1 MSKRKLGAWSF
12 LVEGAPVT
20 TRYARELDTLEQVYS
35 TAQSVNIDELT
46 GVVEAQFDASLI
58 AIGSGGSFSTASFAS
73 QLHERMTGR
82 LSRASTPLAYL
93 ESPVPDAAVLCLSA
107 SGRNRDIGAAF
118 KAAAVAEQGSVSALV
133 MADETPLHALAAKY
147 PVAEVA
153 SVRGP
158 SFRDGFL
165 AVATLLAAAVVLA
178 RAYSTVASTDIGL
191 PSCLQDLEGET
202 LGALKYKSIPT
213 LAADVMAK
221 PTVSVLFSPLLSAT
235 TVDLESRFVE
245 AALGGLH
252 IADFRNFGHGRHHWI
267 AKRGLETGVVALVD
281 GSGTRLADRTLSLL
295 PDTIE
300 KCRIDLY
307 GHEICQMI
315 SGLIVGLYLSL
326 AAGRAAGID
335 PGKPGVPLFGRKL
348 YALGPG
354 ATKDSPAVV
363 NRRVAIHRKRGRAR
377 LAARMDNASWIAA
390 YEQAVERLSKAELG
404 GIVFDYDGTLCRD
417 KDRFKSLPPNVASA
431 IERLVGL
438 GLCVGIATG
447 RGPSA
452 GKAMRASLD
461 REFWDDIV
469 VGYYNGGV
477 IVRLSDDRD
486 PIAEGP
492 PPQALL
498 DRLRN
503 EPGFSSA
510 EIRANNVQITIRLS
524 DELPAEEAIN
534 HARRVIR
541 ATEEQARVLASSH
554 SIDIVLGTA
563 SKGDVVE
570 VVSGIAQNRACL
582 RIGDQGRWPG
592 NDADLLD
599 HPLGLSVNTVSRH
612 LQHCWNLAPAG
623 VRGVDAALF
632 YMDCLSAKGK
642 SVRFVL
648 RTVQRG
654 VGNAS

>member
-1 MSKRKLGAWSF
+1 M
-12 LVEGAPVT
+12 T
-20 TRYARELDTLEQVYS
+20 TRYVRELDTLEQVYS

-58 AIGSGGSFSTASFAS
+58 AIGSGGSFSTASFAA
-73 QLHERMTGR
+73 QLHERITGR
-82 LSRASTPLAYL
+82 LSRASTPLACL
-93 ESPVPDAAVLCLSA
+93 EGPVPDAAVLCLSA

-118 KAAAVAEQGSVSALV
+118 KAAAAAERGPVSALV

-165 AVATLLAAAVVLA
+165 AVATLLASAVVLA
-178 RAYSTVASTDIGL
+178 RAYSAVASTDIEL
-191 PSCLQDLEGET
+191 PNCLQDLEGET
-202 LGALKYKSIPT
+202 LGALKYKSIPA

-235 TVDLESRFVE
+235 AVDLESRFVE

-252 IADFRNFGHGRHHWI
+252 VADFRNFGHGRHHWI
-267 AKRGLETGVVALVD
+267 AKREPETGVVALVD
-281 GSGTRLADRTLSLL
+281 GSGIRLADRTLSLL
-295 PDTIE
+295 PDSLK
-300 KCRIDLY
+300 KCRIDLH

-335 PGKPGVPLFGRKL
+335 PGRPGVPLFGRKL

-354 ATKDSPAVV
+354 AAKDSPAVV
-363 NRRVAIHRKRGRAR
+363 NRRAAIHRKRGRAR
-377 LAARMDNASWIAA
+377 SSARMDNEHWIAA
-390 YEQAVERLSKAELG
+390 YEQVVGRLSKTELG
-404 GIVFDYDGTLCRD
+404 GVVFDYDGTLCCD
-417 KDRFKSLPPNVASA
+417 KDRFKKSLPGNVASA
-431 IERLVGL
+431 LERLTGL
-438 GLCVGIATG
+438 GLCIGIATG

-452 GKAMRASLD
+452 GKVMRESLD
-461 REFWDDIV
+461 RKLWDDIV
-469 VGYYNGGV
+469 IGYYNGGV
-477 IVRLSDDRD
+477 IVPLSDDRD
-486 PIAEGP
+486 PIAEGS

-498 DRLRN
+498 DRLQK
-503 EPGFSSA
+503 EPVFSSV

-524 DELPAEEAIN
+524 DELQAEEAID
-534 HARRVIR
+534 HARRVIT

-563 SKGDVVE
+563 SKCDVVE
-570 VVSGIAQNRACL
+570 AVSGIAQNRACL

-642 SVRFVL
+642 SARFVL
-648 RTVQRG
+648 RTTQRG

>member
-1 MSKRKLGAWSF
+1 M
-12 LVEGAPVT
+12 T
-20 TRYARELDTLEQVYS
+20 IRYVRELDALNQVYD
-35 TAQSVNIDELT
+35 AARSVNIDEIT

-58 AIGSGGSFSTASFAS
+58 AIGSGGSFSTASFAA

-82 LSRASTPLAYL
+82 LSKASTPLAYL
-93 ESPVPDAAVLCLSA
+93 EGPVLDAAVLCLSA

-118 KAAAVAEQGSVSALV
+118 KAAAVAERGPVSALV
-133 MADETPLHALAAKY
+133 MADETPLHTLATKY
-147 PVAEVA
+147 SIADVA
-153 SVRGP
+153 SVRDA

-165 AVATLLAAAVVLA
+165 AVATLLASAIVLT

-191 PSCLQDLEGET
+191 PSCLQDLEDET
-202 LGALKYKSIPT
+202 LGELKYKSIPD
-213 LAADVMAK
+213 LAADVMAR
-221 PTVSVLFSPLLSAT
+221 PVISVLFSPLLSAT
-235 TVDLESRFVE
+235 AADLESRFVE

-267 AKRGLETGVVALVD
+267 AKRGPETGVVALVD

-295 PDTIE
+295 PDILE
-300 KCRIDLY
+300 KCRIDLH
-307 GHEICQMI
+307 GRGICQMI
-315 SGLIVGLYLSL
+315 SGLIVSLYLSL
-326 AAGRAAGID
+326 AAGKAADID
-335 PGKPGVPLFGRKL
+335 PGRPGVPIFGRKL

-354 ATKDSPAVV
+354 AAKEPPAII
-363 NRRVAIHRKRGRAR
+363 NRRAAIRRKRGRAR
-377 LAARMDNASWIAA
+377 SSARMDNEHWIAA
-390 YEQAVERLSKAELG
+390 YEQIVERLSKAELG

-417 KDRFKSLPPNVASA
+417 KDRFKKLLPVNVASA
-431 IERLVGL
+431 LERLAGL
-438 GLCVGIATG
+438 GLCIGIATG
-447 RGPSA
+447 RGPST
-452 GKAMRASLD
+452 GEVMRASLD
-461 REFWDDIV
+461 RKLWDNIV
-469 VGYYNGGV
+469 VGYYNGSV
-477 IVRLSDDRD
+477 IVPLSDDRD
-486 PIAEGP
+486 PIAEGS

-498 DRLRN
+498 DRLRK
-503 EPGFSSA
+503 EPIFSGA
-510 EIRANNVQITIRLS
+510 EIRANNVQITIRLP
-524 DELPAEEAIN
+524 DELPAEEAIY

-563 SKGDVVE
+563 SKCDVVE

-623 VRGVDAALF
+623 VQGVDAALF

-642 SVRFVL
+642 SVRFIL
-648 RTVQRG
+648 RTQRG
-654 VGNAS
+654 VSNAS

>member
-1 MSKRKLGAWSF
+1 M
-12 LVEGAPVT
+12 T
-20 TRYARELDTLEQVYS
+20 TRYVRELDALKRVYD
-35 TAQSVNIDELT
+35 AARSVNIDELI
-46 GVVEAQFDASLI
+46 GLVEAQFDTSLI
-58 AIGSGGSFSTASFAS
+58 TIGSGGSFSAASFAA

-93 ESPVPDAAVLCLSA
+93 EGPMPDAAVLCLSA

-118 KAAAVAEQGSVSALV
+118 KSAAVAERGPVSALV
-133 MADETPLHALAAKY
+133 MADETPLHALATKY
-147 PVAEVA
+147 SVAEVA
-153 SVRGP
+153 SVRDT

-191 PSCLQDLEGET
+191 PSCLQDLEVQT
-202 LGALKYKSIPT
+202 LGELKYKSMPA
-213 LAADVMAK
+213 LAAGVIAK

-235 TVDLESRFVE
+235 AVDLESRFVE
-245 AALGGLH
+245 AALGSLH
-252 IADFRNFGHGRHHWI
+252 VADFRNFGHGRHHWI
-267 AKRGLETGVVALVD
+267 AKRGLETGVIALVD
-281 GSGTRLADRTLSLL
+281 GSSTRLADRTLSLL
-295 PDTIE
+295 PDTLE
-300 KCRIDLY
+300 KCRINLH

-315 SGLIVGLYLSL
+315 SGLIVSLYLSL
-326 AAGRAAGID
+326 AAGRAASID

-354 ATKDSPAVV
+354 ATKDSPSVV
-363 NRRVAIHRKRGRAR
+363 NRRTAIHRKRGRAR
-377 LAARMDNASWIAA
+377 SAARVDNASWIAA
-390 YEQAVERLSKAELG
+390 YEQAVERLSKAKLG

-417 KDRFKSLPPNVASA
+417 KDRFKALPLNVASA

-452 GKAMRASLD
+452 GEAMRASLD
-461 REFWDDIV
+461 QEFWDDIV

-486 PIAEGP
+486 PIAEGS

-498 DRLRN
+498 DRLCN
-503 EPGFSSA
+503 EPVFSSA
-510 EIRANNVQITIRLS
+510 KIRGNNVQITIRLS
-524 DELPAEEAIN
+524 DELPAEEAIE
-534 HARRVIR
+534 HARLVIT
-541 ATEEQARVLASSH
+541 ATKEQARVLASSH

-563 SKGDVVE
+563 SKCDVVE
-570 VVSGIAQNRACL
+570 AVSGIAQNRACL

-632 YMDCLSAKGK
+632 YMNCLSAEGK

-648 RTVQRG
+648 PISQRG
-654 VGNAS
+654 VSNAS